1 MKKTIDDGDDGEVG
15 LGNSHRSSLPPHAQF
30 LGRDNDGKNG
40 TKSSL
45 GRSFGREGGRE
56 IICGGGGG
64 MGAVA
69 AAAAVCT
76 ILPQASNERPIGTV
90 ACAPPALALSPDFEE
105 VCRVISSI
113 LI

>member
-15 LGNSHRSSLPPHAQF
+15 LGNNHRSSLPPHAQF

-90 ACAPPALALSPDFEE
+90 ACAPPPALSPDFEE
-105 VCRVISSI
+105 VCGVSTSI